1 MASASNRI
9 EYLDSV
15 RGLAALFVLLSH
27 TAGEFAWP
35 TAYAAAE
42 SLPFISIIFSGKEAV
57 CMFFVLSGYVLSKPY
72 LAPADAAA
80 PRKLFLPAFY
90 LRRLTRIWLPWFFVF
105 VASIL
110 AQKYLFSHPLTNPP
124 VSKWWHQ
131 FWQAPVSLRGFVA
144 QCLFL
149 QHNVTRELLVQDWSL
164 GVELK
169 GSLLIPVAILLLQG
183 RRLHFLLGLAAV
195 LWIGLDTGYYYVS
208 FIIGVMLAR
217 FGDTFSA
224 RLGQSGRLMKTLIL
238 FLGLALYQVFEPAR
252 ATFHE
257 GLFCQCGWIV
267 SSIGCAVVLLSV
279 FSSPWLQQWL
289 SSKPMIFLGRVSYS
303 VYLLQVI
310 IILCLLPPLI
320 RLLNVWGVVNRPALF
335 TLTLL
340 ASVTVT
346 VGCAALMYR
355 WIEVPA
361 IDLGH
366 WLSREMQQRF
376 QNKRLVPCH

>member
-1 MASASNRI
+1 
-9 EYLDSV
+9 
-15 RGLAALFVLLSH
+15 
-27 TAGEFAWP
+27 
-35 TAYAAAE
+35 
-42 SLPFISIIFSGKEAV
+42 
-57 CMFFVLSGYVLSKPY
+57 
-72 LAPADAAA
+72 
-80 PRKLFLPAFY
+80 
-90 LRRLTRIWLPWFFVF
+90 
-105 VASIL
+105 
-110 AQKYLFSHPLTNPP
+110 
-124 VSKWWHQ
+124 
-131 FWQAPVSLRGFVA
+131 
-144 QCLFL
+144 
-149 QHNVTRELLVQDWSL
+149 
-164 GVELK
+164 
-169 GSLLIPVAILLLQG
+169 
-183 RRLHFLLGLAAV
+183 
-195 LWIGLDTGYYYVS
+195 LDTGYYYVS